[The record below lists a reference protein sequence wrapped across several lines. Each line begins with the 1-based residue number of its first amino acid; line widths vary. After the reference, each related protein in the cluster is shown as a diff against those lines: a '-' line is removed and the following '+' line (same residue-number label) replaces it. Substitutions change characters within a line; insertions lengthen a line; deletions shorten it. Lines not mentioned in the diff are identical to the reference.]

1 MQKLIEITTR
11 YCFHPVGQ
19 GIFSSGRL
27 EVVHSKGRPFWW
39 VYDCGTVK
47 GRQALVTAELSH
59 LQQLVSGSPPT
70 TGRPR
75 LDMVFVSHFDW
86 DHVSGLVELLTVFD
100 VDTLVLPF
108 IPLWQ
113 RLVVAVTSSDYGRPS
128 YQAFMVNPVAFVA
141 SVQGVRIRRII
152 LVPPSAEGRRPEE
165 PDVNYDQ
172 AGPFPSDL
180 PDEILPVIDPA
191 PGDAP
196 DSHFIDEISFSAK
209 GQGPLIQ
216 WLAPGGRLRVGGL
229 FEFVP
234 YNSPNLHTH
243 ATPHFRLTVSRV
255 AKALLTSTVPATTA
269 RILARLKSI
278 YVRRF
283 GSKPRQKNEISLFV
297 YAGPLHRLSTC
308 ARLSRPESALTN
320 PGWICDDGE
329 CLFCTEW
336 VPTGGYRNAI
346 LYTGDGYLDKNQDC
360 DALLGYLGSARMQAL
375 SVLQVMHH
383 GSRKNWHAGLAAKL
397 APQHSVFCADRSYCH
412 KHPHK
417 EVEKDFAPFGAVV
430 VQRTEGFN
438 LYQRLTGK

>member
-1 MQKLIEITTR
+1 MQKLIEIATR

-27 EVVHSKGRPFWW
+27 EVVHSTGRPFWW

-47 GRQALVTAELSH
+47 GRQALVTAELSR
-59 LQQLVSGSPPT
+59 LQQLVSGFPPP

-75 LDMVFVSHFDW
+75 LDVVFVSHFDW
-86 DHVSGLVELLTVFD
+86 DHVSGLVELLMAFD

-141 SVQGVRIRRII
+141 SVQDGRVRRII
-152 LVPPSAEGRRPEE
+152 LVPPSAEGRPPEG
-165 PDVNYDQ
+165 PDVNGDQ
-172 AGPFPSDL
+172 ADPFSNGL
-180 PDEILPVIDPA
+180 PDEIRPVIEPDRIV
-191 PGDAP
+191 DAP
-196 DSHFIDEISFSAK
+196 DSHLIEEISIPAN

-216 WLAPGGRLRVGGL
+216 WLAPGGRLEVGEL
-229 FEFVP
+229 LEFVP
-234 YNSPNLHTH
+234 YNSPALYTR

-283 GSKPRQKNEISLFV
+283 GSKSRQKNEISLFV
-297 YAGPLHRLSTC
+297 YAGPLHRLLTR
-308 ARLSRPESALTN
+308 ARLSRPVSALTN
-320 PGWICDDGE
+320 SPMMCDDDE
-329 CLFCTEW
+329 CPLCTEW
-336 VPTGGYRNAI
+336 VPTGDYRNAI
-346 LYTGDGYLDKNQDC
+346 LYTGDGYLDKKQDC
-360 DALLGYLGSARMQAL
+360 NALLGYLGSARMQAL

-383 GSRKNWHAGLAAKL
+383 GSRKNWHAGLAAQL
-397 APQHSVFCADRSYCH
+397 SPQHSVFCADRSYSH

-417 EVEKDFAPFGAVV
+417 EVENDFVPFGAVV

-438 LYQRLTGK
+438 LYQRLKA